1 MAPLF
6 SSYGWTDGTSLVIK
20 ALYSVHGTEREKLG
34 LAGYLAIL
42 AMLTLL
48 TVSVFYAVQV
58 WSSME
63 VAMSAWGWVFLGL
76 GVTVSIGLG
85 AGLMALVFYSSRHD
99 YDR

>member
-1 MAPLF
+1 MEP
-6 SSYGWTDGTSLVIK
+6 K
-20 ALYSVHGTEREKLG
+20 EKKLG

-58 WSSME
+58 WSAMD

-76 GVTVSIGLG
+76 GVVVSIGLG

>member
-1 MAPLF
+1 MEP
-6 SSYGWTDGTSLVIK
+6 K
-20 ALYSVHGTEREKLG
+20 EKKLG
-34 LAGYLAIL
+34 LGGYLVIL
-42 AMLTLL
+42 AMLGLL

-76 GVTVSIGLG
+76 GVVISIGLG
-85 AGLMALVFYSSRHD
+85 AGLMALVFYSSRHN